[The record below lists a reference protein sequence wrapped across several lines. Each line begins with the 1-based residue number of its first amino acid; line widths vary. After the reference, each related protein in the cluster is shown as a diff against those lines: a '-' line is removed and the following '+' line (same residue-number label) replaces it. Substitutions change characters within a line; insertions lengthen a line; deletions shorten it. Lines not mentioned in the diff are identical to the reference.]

1 MPLGRSEPAL
11 KNVGK
16 YEVLGELGHGAMGVV
31 YRARDPMINR
41 LVALKTITSGVAND
55 PELLQ
60 RFYREAQ
67 AAGGLQHPNIVT
79 IYDMGEAGSV
89 PYIAMQLVEGENLE
103 QLIAHRSPLPL
114 TLKLAYAMQACRAFD
129 FAHKQG
135 IVHRDIKPG
144 NVMVSKDGTVKVVDF
159 GIARVLDTSRTQT
172 GMLMGT
178 FAYMSPEQYYGE
190 HADERS
196 DIWSFGV
203 LLYELLSYR
212 RPFQGSTPGSL
223 MHSICNEA
231 PTPLSEIL
239 PECPKEL
246 ELIISKMLRKS
257 LSERYESME
266 DVLLDLDLISKA
278 LQTQSVAD
286 FLERARQLLEQENYA
301 EARDLVRQALQLEAG
316 NQQARALLEKANA
329 GVKRVH
335 NRPKAQQLVEK
346 GQALLGEGKLQ
357 EARVAAENA
366 LQLDSSYRP
375 AEDLQHAIQK
385 ELDRARQLADWLD
398 AARRHLAEGLPDD
411 AERLLGKV
419 LEMEPRNAAAQNL
432 QYQVFKEKAER
443 ERRRRLFLGMQQA
456 RELWTRQDYVDCIR
470 LLQDLDQEFP
480 GEEEILHVLETVRED
495 QIQQQRQQ
503 GMLHARN
510 LLAAGRHADAISHLS
525 DLQERFPNHEEIPR
539 LLDEARRDQLNQGRS
554 VGVAE
559 ARSLLTAGQ
568 YEASVALLT
577 SLQKTFPDE
586 LEIPRLLESARQ
598 AQAEQVR
605 QRGIG
610 EATKLLD
617 ARQYAECLAYL
628 VILEKQFPGNEEI
641 LELQK
646 RVRKQL
652 AEEEKQRRL
661 EEARHLLAAHRL
673 EECAALLSSL
683 EKEFPNDEEI
693 LRLRNA
699 IQEDLTR
706 QKKQQGLDEVRTFLT
721 SKNYGKA
728 IALLASLQQ
737 AFPNDETT
745 RKLLES
751 TRKEQADQLKREGLS
766 QARALLAAR
775 SYEESI
781 DVLSKLQ
788 ADFPAEPE
796 IAKLLATAREDLVE
810 EQKQQKLTEARG
822 LLAAQSFQKALQAL
836 DGLLA
841 AHPRDSRVIKLRTLA
856 QNEYEKHSRAE
867 KAQQELDALKK
878 LMNEKNYAEV
888 MARTKELLTQFPS
901 EPKFVR
907 LAEFAADQ
915 QANIEKELLLKKIL
929 EQARA
934 CFHAGRFE
942 EAARAA
948 QDGLKTFPGNS
959 DLQALRQESE
969 VQQKKQQ
976 VRRQIEQ
983 RIRQIRVKINREELS
998 DAVELA
1004 KQTLSA
1010 LGPDTDVAD
1019 LLNSAQVEF
1028 HAREKKRI
1036 EERTVETIRL
1046 LIESGDL
1053 DGANRAIED
1062 VLKSK
1067 TLDPFDPR
1075 VNRLSEQ
1082 VQDARTKSAAGPPG
1096 ASPSDAPIL
1105 SKEYAFLHATPIPT
1119 PPVSPE
1125 NTAPQGSSTGQILGS
1140 SAVLPTGVAPPK
1152 QGESARAASERT
1164 GVQPQ
1169 FQTGDPETEPTA
1181 KLPGAPTVEIEPP
1194 KIPSPAVLP
1203 ASMQM
1208 RRSARH
1214 TIFFSKRATLAVA
1227 LLSIA
1232 IFSVVLIAK
1241 RLGNLKI
1248 QPQIQSV
1255 AGKPQETAARPS
1267 DPLELQQRQLM
1278 DAANAKIAANDL
1290 DGATNILQRAEAL
1303 KGPLTPD
1310 IQAKLAQV
1318 NMQNNLFAQAER
1330 NLRLGDYKSARRAA
1344 DRIKQN
1350 GGNSTELT
1358 AQIDRAEL
1366 AELKRWEAQFDGLKP
1381 HADSSAFSELK
1392 ALQQEFQSLA
1402 DDGGPQAGEALNY
1415 ARSVSATIASVRAGD
1430 LVPKPGPKCDALKE
1444 RLEMGE
1450 TLSEDEH
1457 AYFKKNCR

>member
-11 KNVGK
+11 KQVGK

-55 PELLQ
+55 PEMLQ

-79 IYDMGEAGSV
+79 IYDMGEAGSI

-103 QLIAHRSPLPL
+103 QLIARRSPLPL

-172 GMLMGT
+172 GMLIGT

-223 MHSICNEA
+223 MHSICNEE
-231 PTPLSEIL
+231 PSPLNEIL
-239 PECPKEL
+239 PDCPKEL
-246 ELIISKMLRKS
+246 ELVISKMLRKS

-266 DVLLDLDLISKA
+266 DVLLDLDLISKT

-286 FLERARQLLEQENYA
+286 FLERAFQLLEQENYA

-366 LQLDSSYRP
+366 LQLDSSFGP

-385 ELDRARQLADWLD
+385 ELDRARQVAEWLD
-398 AARRHLAEGLPDD
+398 VARRHVAEGLPDD
-411 AERLLGKV
+411 AENLLAKV

-432 QYQVFKEKAER
+432 QHQVLKEKAER
-443 ERRRRLFLGMQQA
+443 ERRRRLFEGMQQA
-456 RELWTRQDYVDCIR
+456 HGLWTQQDYGDCIR
-470 LLQDLDQEFP
+470 LLQVLDQEFP
-480 GEEEILHVLETVRED
+480 GEEEVLRVLETVRED
-495 QIQQQRQQ
+495 QLQQQRQQ
-503 GMLHARN
+503 GMLQARN
-510 LLAAGRHADAISHLS
+510 LLAAGRHGDAISHLS
-525 DLQERFPNHEEIPR
+525 DLQARFPNHDEIPR
-539 LLDEARRDQLNQGRS
+539 LLEEVRKDQLIQGRS
-554 VGVAE
+554 VGMAE
-559 ARSLLTAGQ
+559 ARSLLAAGQ
-568 YEASVALLT
+568 YEASIALLT

-586 LEIPRLLESARQ
+586 LEIPQLLDSACQ
-598 AQAEQVR
+598 AQAEQLR

-617 ARQYAECLAYL
+617 ARQYAESLAYL
-628 VILEKQFPGNEEI
+628 VILETQFPGDEEI

-646 RVRKQL
+646 TVRKQQ
-652 AEEEKQRRL
+652 AEQEKQRRL

-673 EECAALLSSL
+673 EECATLLSSL
-683 EKEFPNDEEI
+683 EKQFPNDAEI
-693 LRLRNA
+693 LGLQNA
-699 IQEDLTR
+699 IQEDLAK
-706 QKKQQGLDEVRTFLT
+706 QKKHQGLEEVRTFLA

-728 IALLASLQQ
+728 IALLASLYQ
-737 AFPNDETT
+737 AFPNDEAI

-751 TRKEQADQLKREGLS
+751 TRKEEADHLKREGLS

-781 DVLSKLQ
+781 DILSKLQ

-796 IAKLLATAREDLVE
+796 IAKLLATAREDLAE

-822 LLAAQSFQKALQAL
+822 YLAAQSFQKALQTL

-841 AHPRDSRVIKLRTLA
+841 AHPRDSQVIKLRTLA
-856 QNEYEKHSRAE
+856 QNEYEKYSKAE
-867 KAQQELDALKK
+867 KLQQELDALKK
-878 LMNEKNYAEV
+878 LMNEKKYAEV
-888 MARTKELLTQFPS
+888 VARTKELLAQFPS

-929 EQARA
+929 EQAQA

-942 EAARAA
+942 EATRAA
-948 QDGLKTFPGNS
+948 QDGLKAFPGNS

-976 VRRQIEQ
+976 VRRQIEH
-983 RIRQIRVKINREELS
+983 RIREIRVKINREELS

-1082 VQDARTKSAAGPPG
+1082 AQDARTKSAAGPLGTPPSG
-1096 ASPSDAPIL
+1096 APNL

-1119 PPVSPE
+1119 PPASAE

-1140 SAVLPTGVAPPK
+1140 SAVLPTSVSPPK
-1152 QGESARAASERT
+1152 QDEIAPAASERT

-1169 FQTGDPETEPTA
+1169 FQTGAPETEPTV
-1181 KLPGAPTVEIEPP
+1181 KLPGPPTVQIEPP

-1203 ASMQM
+1203 SSVQV
-1208 RRSARH
+1208 RPS
-1214 TIFFSKRATLAVA
+1214 TQQKTFFSKRATLAVA
-1227 LLSIA
+1227 LLAIA
-1232 IFSVVLIAK
+1232 IFSVVLIVK
-1241 RLGNLKI
+1241 RRNNLKV
-1248 QPQIQSV
+1248 QPESQPV
-1255 AGKPQETAARPS
+1255 AGKRQETAAHPF

-1278 DAANAKIAANDL
+1278 EAANAKIAANDL
-1290 DGATNILQRAEAL
+1290 DGSTKILQRAKAL
-1303 KGPLTPD
+1303 KGPLTPE

-1318 NMQNNLFAQAER
+1318 NMQTNLIAQVER
-1330 NLRLGDYKSARRAA
+1330 DLKLGDYKSARRTA
-1344 DRIKQN
+1344 DQIKQD

-1358 AQIDRAEL
+1358 VKIDRTEL
-1366 AELKRWEAQFDGLKP
+1366 AELKRWEGQFAELKP
-1381 HADSSAFSELK
+1381 HADSSAFPELR
-1392 ALQQEFQSLA
+1392 ALQQKFQSLA
-1402 DDGGPQAGEALNY
+1402 DDGGPHATEALNY
-1415 ARSVSATIASVRAGD
+1415 AKSVAATIASVRGGD
-1430 LVPKPGPKCDALKE
+1430 LTPKPGPKCGALKE

-1450 TLSEDEH
+1450 TLGEDEQ
-1457 AYFKKNCR
+1457 AYFKKSCR